1 MMKVLVPVSGPHQA
15 QIVSGYLQ
23 SLARHAG
30 GLEVKL
36 LHVAPK
42 LTRHAARWTNR
53 TVRQE
58 AAREDARKAL
68 EPVARELRASGLHCS
83 LHAARGDTASAV
95 ADTAKALGCSKIVL
109 GSRRRSSFLRFL
121 DNSVVNRVMEH
132 ASVPVAVVPGAKP
145 SLAQRVVV
153 PSGIGA
159 ALVLL
164 ALD

>member
-1 MMKVLVPVSGPHQA
+1 MMKVLVPVSGPQQA
-15 QIVSGYLQ
+15 DVVSDYLK

-42 LTRHAARWTNR
+42 LTRHAARWTSR
-53 TVRQE
+53 ADRAE
-58 AAREDARKAL
+58 AARESARRAL
-68 EPVARELRASGLHCS
+68 EPVAQRLRGAGLACS
-83 LHAARGDTASAV
+83 MHAARGDTATAV
-95 ADTAKALGCSKIVL
+95 ADSAAALGCSKIVL

-121 DNSVVNRVMEH
+121 DNSVVNRVIER
-132 ASVPVAVVPGAKP
+132 ATVPVAVVPGARP